1 MAADLI
7 KLEVNLTSNK
17 DIDAKACTIESFIVV
32 EVTVAHHV
40 ANIKKMKKTKSYTI
54 NSKFK

>member
-7 KLEVNLTSNK
+7 KLEVNLTCNK
-17 DIDAKACTIESFIVV
+17 DIDVKACTIESFIVL

-40 ANIKKMKKTKSYTI
+40 ANIKKMK
-54 NSKFK
+54 N